1 MGDEPVGDRTDD
13 RAGAFAE
20 PRIEDVLEP
29 DDVRG
34 AVRVG
39 LVVHPV
45 VGRQRDRGAE
55 RVEPPEHRVHV
66 PVVAVS
72 LRLAGRVLVLDVVG
86 QREVEHVRLAP
97 LQQPDPR
104 LEHEER
110 ELGRVHV
117 GQRHADELEHVLDA
131 VLLERT
137 LLRALRGEV
146 DAATREVHVLAELP
160 AQLVLRRDGHDTGA
174 VA

>member
-1 MGDEPVGDRTDD
+1 MNGTFASEMPPCVRRRWPRRPERSWSFSDAPMQVSARLMTATSPSRSSGSSNR
-13 RAGAFAE
+13 RAAIARSHTASTPGIA
-20 PRIEDVLEP
+20 
-29 DDVRG
+29 
-34 AVRVG
+34 
-39 LVVHPV
+39 
-45 VGRQRDRGAE
+45 
-55 RVEPPEHRVHV
+55 
-66 PVVAVS
+66 
-72 LRLAGRVLVLDVVG
+72 LATFMTSAGS
-86 QREVEHVRLAP
+86 RLAP

-110 ELGRVHV
+110 ELGRVDV

-160 AQLVLRRDGHDTGA
+160 AQLVLRRDGHDPGA